1 MFLVSLPHILL
12 LGALKV
18 SIGDLLQPLLGGL
31 TVNGAADTLGGA
43 EDLPDQEKR
52 VFKSLLSNVRQRGH
66 GQRLVII
73 EY

>member
-1 MFLVSLPHILL
+1 MFLVSLLHILL

-43 EDLPDQEKR
+43 EDLPDQDKR
-52 VFKSLLSNVRQRGH
+52 VFKSVRQRGFD
-66 GQRLVII
+66 QRYRVSIKII
-73 EY
+73 DK

>member
-1 MFLVSLPHILL
+1 MFLVSLLHILL

-52 VFKSLLSNVRQRGH
+52 VFKSIV
-66 GQRLVII
+66 
-73 EY
+73 

>member
-43 EDLPDQEKR
+43 EDLPEKR
-52 VFKSLLSNVRQRGH
+52 R
-66 GQRLVII
+66 
-73 EY
+73 EYLRVYCLMSGKGAMAKDIG